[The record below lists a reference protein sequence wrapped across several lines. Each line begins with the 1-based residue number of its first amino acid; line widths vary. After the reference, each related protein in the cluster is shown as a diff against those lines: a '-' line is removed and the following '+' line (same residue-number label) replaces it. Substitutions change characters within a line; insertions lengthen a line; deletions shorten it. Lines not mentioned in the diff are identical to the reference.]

1 MLGSTLN
8 PDPAPDPYLCC
19 PVRVNSI
26 SGSSHI
32 YVSPSDHVCVGGSTL
47 YLDPAPDPYFY
58 RWSFGIPTT
67 LCYLQNWMFCPHNSL
82 PSGHIWKIHSQAGI
96 VFSRQSFWGPT
107 YLCYFQNWMF
117 CPRTLFHIVRFEKF
131 LHKQGSIFE
140 VIVLSTKMTI
150 LSSKLNILSHN
161 PAPDAYLCCTFA
173 GSIPSLASV
182 PSISHLISYGGATP
196 SAAPYLGCN
205 FLTLI

>member
-67 LCYLQNWMFCPHNSL
+67 LCYLQNWMFCPIT
-82 PSGHIWKIHSQAGI
+82 P
-96 VFSRQSFWGPT
+96 
-107 YLCYFQNWMF
+107 FQVV
-117 CPRTLFHIVRFEKF
+117 TFEKF
-131 LHKQGSIFE
+131 IHKLGLLFPDNHFEDLQPYAIFKPVCFVPE
-140 VIVLSTKMTI
+140 LCSTLSDLKNSFTNRGPF
-150 LSSKLNILSHN
+150 LRWL
-161 PAPDAYLCCTFA
+161 FW
-173 GSIPSLASV
+173 V
-182 PSISHLISYGGATP
+182 PK
-196 SAAPYLGCN
+196 
-205 FLTLI
+205 